1 MERHRLFLLLLSFL
15 SYTSEAKANAAAWNC
30 EQSKDGKEWICSGD
44 AKPAEIAPVT
54 PKIEPPVVESEPA
67 AAPAIV
73 ETKPVEVE
81 KIIVP
86 AVEKPVDNA
95 VQTPEPI
102 IVTPAQ
108 IEKARAEEQKNQVA
122 PVSVQTENTNS
133 GAGEWKC
140 GAGQGSEWNCQQT
153 KKAAVSENGE
163 VTHAKTSSQSSKS
176 WNLGVVPAAFDATQ
190 EQTFN
195 VLKSQLKVDP
205 WAHCTNPNAPKPV
218 YQSSKK
224 TRTSSP
230 VDVTSNYSEIFE
242 NEISSYFGNVR
253 IKRGDQQVLSNAANY
268 DSVTEKLAVEGDVF
282 YSDDDMAVHTDAAT
296 FDLNSDKAK
305 LRDVLFIAPTA
316 PLRGHA
322 GAIYRENKE
331 ISHYQDVAYTSC
343 PTGNQDWVVHAGE
356 LKIDREEGTGTAQN
370 AWLEFKGVP
379 VFYSPYLRFPTDSR
393 RKSGFLAPSFG
404 NTDRAGFSASVP
416 YYWNISPDMDATFRP
431 RYLTKR
437 GALLAGEFRYL
448 TEDSYGETKI
458 EFMPTDY
465 KRDDKARYF
474 GSFKDTTRLGER
486 IQANVDLNFVSD
498 KNYFA
503 ELGSALSLP
512 NFSYLKSQADVGY
525 YGDKV
530 TAVGR
535 VENYQSIDLFLTGDR
550 LPYRKLPQVNVNL
563 KHAFEQLPMPVNVGM
578 DNEFVYFQHT
588 HLRNGQRSNLKPFLS
603 VPLQSE
609 SAYITPKIALQ
620 YTHYFLSDPE
630 QNILS
635 ANANSWQISR
645 TLPIFSTD
653 SGITFERNV
662 NVGGKGFLNTL
673 EPRLFYL
680 YIPHKNQDAIDTMF
694 DTAAYDVWFNTL
706 FRENRFSGIDR
717 MQDANQ
723 LTAAITSR
731 LIDEKTGQER
741 MKFSLG
747 NTFYF
752 QDRMIQAPLTIQK
765 LDSLGNPELNDAG
778 RQVFENFTPPAETN
792 LFSNVIGEFNARI
805 NDHIA
810 IDSGVQWNPH
820 QAEISRGKAML
831 HLTGLPNEILNLGY
845 RYRTDTTP
853 DELKNRKD
861 LNLQSI
867 ATGISQTDVSF
878 HYPIYDN
885 WSAIGRWQYSLLY
898 NSTQESFFGIE
909 KENCCWRFR
918 VVGRRYLNN
927 LNAFYNGVDVQGDSQ
942 TGVFFQ
948 VELKGLTGMGEN
960 LDTFLEQ
967 NIYGFRSK

>member
-512 NFSYLKSQADVGY
+512 NFSYLRSQADVGY
-525 YGDKV
+525 YGDKI

-535 VENYQSIDLFLTGDR
+535 VENYQSIDKFLTGEK

-563 KHAFEQLPMPVNVGM
+563 KHTFEQLPAPVKVAM
-578 DNEFVYFQHT
+578 DNEFVYFQHSS
-588 HLRNGQRSNLKPFLS
+588 LENGQRSNLKPSIS
-603 VPLQSE
+603 VPLETE
-609 SAYITPKIALQ
+609 SAYINPKIALQ
-620 YTHYFLSDPE
+620 YTHYFLRRPLDPDYSKE
-630 QNILS
+630 
-635 ANANSWQISR
+635 ISR

-653 SGITFERNV
+653 SGMTFERDV
-662 NVGGKGFLNTL
+662 NFGGKAFSNTL
-673 EPRLFYL
+673 EPRLYYL
-680 YIPHKNQDAIDTMF
+680 YIPHKNQDDIQIF
-694 DTAAYDVWFNTL
+694 DTAVYDTWFNTL

-717 MQDANQ
+717 VQDANQ

-731 LIDEKTGQER
+731 LIDPQTGEER
-741 MKFSLG
+741 AKFSLG

-752 QDRMIQAPLTIQK
+752 QDRNVTMPVI
-765 LDSLGNPELNDAG
+765 NPRTGEYERDMNGKTRVFASETG
-778 RQVFENFTPPAETN
+778 R
-792 LFSNVIGEFNARI
+792 FSNIIAEISSRVNKHF
-805 NDHIA
+805 A
-810 IDSGVQWNPH
+810 IDSGVQWNPNES
-820 QAEISRGKAML
+820 EISRGKAML
-831 HLTGLPNEILNLGY
+831 HFVGQPNEILNLGY
-845 RYRTDTTP
+845 RYRKDTNS
-853 DELKNRKD
+853 DELSG
-861 LNLQSI
+861 LNLQNVS
-867 ATGISQTDVSF
+867 TGISQTDVSF

-898 NSTQESFFGIE
+898 NSTQESFFGVE

-918 VVGRRYLNN
+918 VVGRRYVNN
-927 LNAFYNGVDVQGDSQ
+927 LNVFSDADVQGESQ

>member
-15 SYTSEAKANAAAWNC
+15 SLVTEAKANSAAWNC
-30 EQSKDGKEWICSGD
+30 EQSKDGKEWVCSGD
-44 AKPAEIAPVT
+44 AKPVEIAPV
-54 PKIEPPVVESEPA
+54 PLKIESPVIESEPA
-67 AAPAIV
+67 TAPAIAESEEPSEV
-73 ETKPVEVE
+73 KKIIAPAIEKTVDNSVQKPV
-81 KIIVP
+81 
-86 AVEKPVDNA
+86 
-95 VQTPEPI
+95 PI

-108 IEKARAEEQKNQVA
+108 IEKAKVEKVIIEEQETQAK
-122 PVSVQTENTNS
+122 PISVQTENT
-133 GAGEWKC
+133 GTGEWKC
-140 GAGQGSEWNCQQT
+140 GAGQGGEWNCQQT
-153 KKAAVSENGE
+153 KKTAVFENGE
-163 VTHAKTSSQSSKS
+163 TVAHVKAGSNSSSKS
-176 WNLGVVPAAFDATQ
+176 WNLGIVPAAFDATQ

-205 WAHCTNPNAPKPV
+205 WLHCNNPNAPKPI

-224 TRTSSP
+224 TRVRAP

-253 IKRGDQQVLSNAANY
+253 IKRADQQVISNAANY
-268 DSVTEKLAVEGDVF
+268 DSVTEKLAVEGDVY

-322 GAIYRENKE
+322 GAVYRESKDV
-331 ISHYQDVAYTSC
+331 SHYQDVAYTSC

-356 LKIDREEGTGTAQN
+356 LKIDREDGTGTAHN
-370 AWLEFKGVP
+370 AWLEFKGTP
-379 VFYSPYLRFPTDSR
+379 IFYSPYLEFPTDSR
-393 RKSGFLAPSFG
+393 RKSGFLTPSFG
-404 NTDRAGFSASVP
+404 NTDRAGFSASLP
-416 YYWNISPDMDATFRP
+416 YYWNISPEMDATFKP

-437 GALLAGEFRYL
+437 GVLLAGQFRYL
-448 TEDSYGETKI
+448 TEDSYGETKV

-465 KRDDKARYF
+465 KQNDKSRYF
-474 GSFKDTTRLGER
+474 GSFKDTTRLSER

-525 YGDKV
+525 YGDKI

-535 VENYQSIDLFLTGDR
+535 VENYQSIDKFLTGEK
-550 LPYRKLPQVNVNL
+550 LPYRKLPQINVNL
-563 KHAFEQLPMPVNVGM
+563 KHSFEQLPVPINVAM

-588 HLRNGQRSNLKPFLS
+588 TLQNGQRSNLKPSIS
-603 VPLQSE
+603 VPLQTE
-609 SAYITPKIALQ
+609 SAYLTPKIALQ
-620 YTHYFLSDPE
+620 YTNYFLSRPLEPE
-630 QNILS
+630 YS
-635 ANANSWQISR
+635 KQIDR

-653 SGITFERNV
+653 SGMTFERDLNL
-662 NVGGKGFLNTL
+662 GGKAFSNTL
-673 EPRLFYL
+673 EPRLYYL
-680 YIPHKNQDAIDTMF
+680 YIPRKNQDDIQIF
-694 DTAAYDVWFNTL
+694 DTAVYDTWFNTL

-723 LTAAITSR
+723 LTAAVTSR
-731 LIDEKTGQER
+731 LIDPQTGEER
-741 MKFSLG
+741 AKFSLG

-752 QDRMIQAPLTIQK
+752 QDREVTMPVIDPRTGEYLITANGISKMPVEK
-765 LDSLGNPELNDAG
+765 S
-778 RQVFENFTPPAETN
+778 R
-792 LFSNVIGEFNARI
+792 FSNIIAEVSSRVNK
-805 NDHIA
+805 HVA
-810 IDSGVQWNPH
+810 IDSGVQWNPNES
-820 QAEISRGKAML
+820 EISRGKAMF
-831 HLTGLPNEILNLGY
+831 HLTGQPNEILNLGY
-845 RYRTDTTP
+845 RYRKDTTA
-853 DELKNRKD
+853 DALTG
-861 LNLQSI
+861 LNLQSVK
-867 ATGISQTDVSF
+867 TGISQTDVSF

-898 NSTQESFFGIE
+898 NSTQESFFGVE

-918 VVGRRYLNN
+918 VVGRRYVNN
-927 LNAFYNGVDVQGDSQ
+927 LNVFSDADVQGESQ

-948 VELKGLTGMGEN
+948 VELKGLTGVGEN